1 MDACE
6 TIWNVAQLSPLPR
19 PGTRSICRRIEP
31 GFLERRGVADVR
43 FVEVSG
49 ATKAIVDGRL
59 DAASVDALETRFLSG
74 VMASGSNAIVD
85 LSGVSFIASLGIRM
99 LLSAARAL
107 RNRDRKLAIFGASA
121 VVMEII
127 QSTALSDVIPVLNSE
142 AEALATLSP

>member
-1 MDACE
+1 M
-6 TIWNVAQLSPLPR
+6 
-19 PGTRSICRRIEP
+19 
-31 GFLERRGVADVR
+31 ADVR